1 MVCLIALLSCMSL
14 SAQEANPEALFRTR
28 LAADSILLESFA
40 DGNVDYGVFG
50 RYARDTA
57 RYHALK
63 SRFEACDTTLFGSDL
78 LFSTTGPPFGRITTA
93 GTANKPGKDST
104 RPENSRM
111 HTPRS
116 SANCNRRPPRPACCS
131 AHSVRPSVRAA
142 TTGSAAPMAGSCPRF
157 SAGSDSS
164 ATDRKRIPSP

>member
-1 MVCLIALLSCMSL
+1 MVCIIALLSCMSL
-14 SAQEANPEALFRTR
+14 SAQEATPETLFRTR

-78 LFSTTGPPFGRITTA
+78 LILYYGPAFREDYDG
-93 GTANKPGKDST
+93 GYGNKPGKDST
-104 RPENSRM
+104 RPENSRR

-131 AHSVRPSVRAA
+131 AHCVRPSVRAA